1 LILPIQ
7 ITWRDIPQSDA
18 VESVIREKADKLD
31 KFFDKII
38 SCRVLVESSHKR
50 HHHGNLYRIRIE
62 LEVPGGQVVVTRDAG
77 DKHAHED
84 IYVTLRDSFNAARRQ
99 LQDYADVRRGH
110 VKHHNNRRVP
120 TDEESEA
127 QVTGE
132 PAEAKD
138 QPDPV

>member
-31 KFFDKII
+31 KFFDKIT

-62 LEVPGGQVVVTRDAG
+62 LEVPGDQICVTRDAG
-77 DKHAHED
+77 DEHAHED

-99 LQDYADVRRGH
+99 LQDYARVRRGH
-110 VKHHNNRRVP
+110 VKQHNGRRSTVDLESDEQASEEATS
-120 TDEESEA
+120 TDHQSDSA
-127 QVTGE
+127 
-132 PAEAKD
+132 
-138 QPDPV
+138 